1 MFSINQNF
9 EKIEIGTYQLFFIT
23 CRVFFFSA
31 IQMIMLKLQGRK
43 NLHFPNSQYIHIVTI
58 TLTVTFYNSY
68 NKKNI

>member
-23 CRVFFFSA
+23 CRVFFPA

-43 NLHFPNSQYIHIVTI
+43 N
-58 TLTVTFYNSY
+58 
-68 NKKNI
+68 

>member
-9 EKIEIGTYQLFFIT
+9 EKIEIGTYINYSLSH
-23 CRVFFFSA
+23 VGFFFSA

>member
-23 CRVFFFSA
+23 CRVFFSA

-43 NLHFPNSQYIHIVTI
+43 NSQYIHIVTI
-58 TLTVTFYNSY
+58 TLTVTFNNSY

>member
-23 CRVFFFSA
+23 CRVFFSA

-43 NLHFPNSQYIHIVTI
+43 NFPNSQYIHIVTI

>member
-9 EKIEIGTYQLFFIT
+9 EKIKIGTYQLFFIT
-23 CRVFFFSA
+23 CRGFFSA

-58 TLTVTFYNSY
+58 TLTATFYNSY